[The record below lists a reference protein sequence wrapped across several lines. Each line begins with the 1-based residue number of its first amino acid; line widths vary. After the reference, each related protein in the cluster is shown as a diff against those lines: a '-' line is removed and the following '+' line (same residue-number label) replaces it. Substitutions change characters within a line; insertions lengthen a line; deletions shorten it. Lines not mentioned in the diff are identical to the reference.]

1 MTHARSD
8 ARLVAQTSPSHRGA
22 RSSAASVLA
31 IDAAWRRRWIGRLL
45 RWFDAHARDLP
56 WRRTRDL
63 YAIWVSEI
71 MLQQTQ
77 VATVVPYWQRFLQRF
92 PDVAS
97 LAAADEQEVL
107 RYWEGLG
114 YYRRAR
120 LLHAAARQIME
131 RHGGR
136 FPTTFD
142 AVRSLPGIGRYTA
155 GAILSIG
162 LDQRLPVLEANTRRV
177 LCRLAALEGDPN
189 SSPVQAQ
196 LWSLAE
202 TLLPARRCGDVN
214 QALMELGSTLCTPA
228 QPDCLHCPLAGTCLA
243 RECGIADQLPRQV
256 KQKRYETVTELA
268 IAVRR
273 RHEVLLRRCENGERW
288 AGLWDFLRFSW
299 QTEGGRPPT
308 EGLLDRP
315 VPGRSLDLQTASVI
329 CRQCH
334 EQTGI
339 SIRNLKFLHTLQHGV
354 TRFRITLHCL
364 EAKLAGQLPNGS
376 SALAK
381 GQPAAGSTLR
391 WVPLSELDQVPLSS
405 TGRAIGRLLVQED
418 GSADSV

>member
-8 ARLVAQTSPSHRGA
+8 ARLVSQTSRPHRDP
-22 RSSAASVLA
+22 RSSAASVLG

-45 RWFDAHARDLP
+45 HWFDAHARDLP

-92 PDVAS
+92 PDVAT

-120 LLHAAARQIME
+120 LLHAAARQIMD

-142 AVRSLPGIGRYTA
+142 AVRGLPGIGRYTA

-177 LCRLAALEGDPN
+177 LCRLAALEGDPG
-189 SSPVQAQ
+189 SSAVQTQ

-243 RECGIADQLPRQV
+243 RQHGIADKLPHQV
-256 KQKRYETVTELA
+256 KQKRYEIVTELA

-299 QTEGGRPPT
+299 QTEGDRPPT
-308 EGLLDRP
+308 EGHLEHP
-315 VPGRSLDLQTASVI
+315 VPGRSIDLQTASMI
-329 CRQCH
+329 CRQCR

-339 SIRNLKFLHTLQHGV
+339 SIRNLRFLDTLQHGV

-376 SALAK
+376 RVPAK

-391 WVPLSELDQVPLSS
+391 WVPLSELEQVPLSS
-405 TGRAIGRLLVQED
+405 TGRSIGRLLVQED

>member
-1 MTHARSD
+1 MTNSKPTARPAFD
-8 ARLVAQTSPSHRGA
+8 SPSFVHTDRHG
-22 RSSAASVLA
+22 SPSQLPAAGQLL
-31 IDAAWRRRWIGRLL
+31 IDGAWRRRWVGRLL
-45 RWFDAHARDLP
+45 KWFDAHARDLP

-77 VATVVPYWQRFLQRF
+77 VATVVPYWQRFLARF
-92 PDVAS
+92 PDVAA
-97 LAAADEQEVL
+97 LAAAEEQEVL

-120 LLHAAARQIME
+120 LLLAAARQIIE

-162 LDQRLPVLEANTRRV
+162 LDARLPVLEANTTRV
-177 LCRLAALEGDPN
+177 LCRLAALDGDPR
-189 SSPVQAQ
+189 STAMQTQ

-202 TLLPARRCGDVN
+202 SLLPARRCGDIN

-228 QPDCLHCPLAGTCLA
+228 QPDCPRCPLAGTCLA
-243 RECGIADQLPRQV
+243 YQRGIADQLPRQV
-256 KQKRYETVTELA
+256 KRKRYENVTELA

-273 RHEVLLRRCENGERW
+273 RNEVLLRRCSAGERW

-299 QTEGGRPPT
+299 PTAESWPAASCREGRP
-308 EGLLDRP
+308 
-315 VPGRSLDLQTASVI
+315 VDLQTARKI
-329 CRQCH
+329 CQQCR

-339 SIRNLKFLHTLQHGV
+339 LIRNPRHISTLQHGV

-364 EAKLAGQLPNGS
+364 EARLAGQVPVATDGNE
-376 SALAK
+376 
-381 GQPAAGSTLR
+381 AGDDSQSRMWR
-391 WVPLSELDQVPLSS
+391 WVPLRALDQFPLSS
-405 TGRAIGRLLVQED
+405 TGRAISRLLVQ
-418 GSADSV
+418 GC